1 MPEGINYQAVIRK
14 TYGTLV
20 NNAMVAIRVQIKQNA
35 ANGTVVLK
43 AQELEIEALKARISE
58 LEKK

>member
-1 MPEGINYQAVIRK
+1 VIPV
-14 TYGTLV
+14 LV
-20 NNAMVAIRVQIKQNA
+20 EA
-35 ANGTVVLK
+35 LK

>member
-1 MPEGINYQAVIRK
+1 VGYIEVIPV
-14 TYGTLV
+14 LV
-20 NNAMVAIRVQIKQNA
+20 EA
-35 ANGTVVLK
+35 LK